1 MTGISGN
8 NSVQLV
14 IHFSDFY
21 PMHGIA
27 TFEITESSVNNMV
40 MMRILKVCSDY
51 FFIPLSS
58 NRISDAFLSVLAS
71 SAIDCG
77 FEPDRVKPKTIK
89 LVFVF
94 PCSIKEKEQKLVGS
108 ESG

>member
-1 MTGISGN
+1 
-8 NSVQLV
+8 
-14 IHFSDFY
+14 
-21 PMHGIA
+21 MHGIA

-40 MMRILKVCSDY
+40 MMRILKVFSDY

-58 NRISDAFLSVLAS
+58 NCISGAFLSVLAS

-89 LVFVF
+89 LVF
-94 PCSIKEKEQKLVGS
+94 